1 MPPRRRSF
9 SASLSRSTAR
19 REKVNAMQR
28 REYPIKDYAPI
39 ANCETAGLIN
49 PEGGIDWLGPA
60 AFEALSFSGALH
72 RSRKGRRI
80 FQPIRGRPSRRAPP
94 ASATL
99 PSSRRAFVREYGVV
113 RRTDFFVIAR
123 ERSERFYDFT
133 SLRPFNPWAYPH

>member
-19 REKVNAMQR
+19 SEKVNAMQR

-80 FQPIRGRPSRRAPP
+80 FQPIRGRPSRRAPCVGDT
-94 ASATL
+94 AILETRFCEGGR
-99 PSSRRAFVREYGVV
+99 RRAADG
-113 RRTDFFVIAR
+113 FFCDRAR
-123 ERSERFYDFT
+123 
-133 SLRPFNPWAYPH
+133 AV